1 MADRLGRITCEELQ
15 EGVDQPCLADARL
28 TQDRDQVRLAAFDC
42 TPERRLE
49 ELELAVAPDERALQP
64 CDAARPC
71 QRKRTHQLAAADT
84 AGLALGGHCL
94 RVVEFECALCSRCGA
109 LAHEDLTR
117 LGGLL
122 EAGGDSYGVAGHAR
136 AAFAG
141 APGPALARASSDG
154 NSLCAPNRLY

>member
-1 MADRLGRITCEELQ
+1 
-15 EGVDQPCLADARL
+15 
-28 TQDRDQVRLAAFDC
+28 
-42 TPERRLE
+42 
-49 ELELAVAPDERALQP
+49 LAVAPDERALQP

-84 AGLALGGHCL
+84 AGLALGGHYL

-122 EAGGDSYGVAGHAR
+122 EAGGGIDGLPGLER

-141 APGPALARASSDG
+141 TPDHDLAQIGRAHV
-154 NSLCAPNRLY
+154 